1 MTKHAKAQIRA
12 PRAAAAFVSGEQ
24 PANQATSKPA
34 KQSTSKPVDQST
46 KRRGVVARP
55 GRDLDRI
62 TAYLPLELGQRLRVH
77 CTGER
82 IELSAAIAEALNAWL
97 PARGAK

>member
-24 PANQATSKPA
+24 PANQSTSRPVK
-34 KQSTSKPVDQST
+34 KSTSKPVDQST
-46 KRRGVVARP
+46 KRRGVIARP

-62 TAYLPLELGQRLRVH
+62 TAYLPLELGSKVRVR
-77 CTGER
+77 CTSQR
-82 IELSAAIAEALNAWL
+82 IELSAAIAEALEAWL
-97 PARGAK
+97 ARGAD